1 MKKTLFAFALL
12 ITATGSFAQAS
23 EMKRACIDNSNGTYI
38 ASEDDSLVC
47 ANGGCKLPNGT
58 NLSGLYEEGTLSRVE
73 KSGDVAAQKTL
84 NNLAM
89 NIRPALGNSK
99 NSNPSSEPK
108 LYFAAKNIAIFCT
121 SDIDA
126 DDFSESHIAENL
138 SEIK

>member
-1 MKKTLFAFALL
+1 MKKSLFAFALL
-12 ITATGSFAQAS
+12 LSIGSFAQAN
-23 EMKRACIDNSNGTYI
+23 EMKRACIDSSNGTYV
-38 ASEDDSLVC
+38 ASQDDSLVC

-58 NLSGLYEEGTLSRVE
+58 NLSGLYEEGPLSHIE
-73 KSGDVAAQKTL
+73 KSDLVEAKKTL

-99 NSNPSSEPK
+99 NSNPSSEPT
-108 LYFAAKNIAIFCT
+108 LYYAPKNIAIFCT

-126 DDFSESHIAENL
+126 DEFSDAHIEQNL